1 MVARI
6 KERLSSVFSSGLFFL
21 IQLVLL
27 GMIYVPL
34 QYLGFPWWVDV
45 LIALSTFIFQVLGGI
60 VYIVVWIWSF
70 IIMVQSPF
78 AAYSI
83 VYLVFLVLYIFL
95 SFILPHLFK
104 NRGSR

>member
-1 MVARI
+1 
-6 KERLSSVFSSGLFFL
+6 
-21 IQLVLL
+21 
-27 GMIYVPL
+27 
-34 QYLGFPWWVDV
+34 
-45 LIALSTFIFQVLGGI
+45 
-60 VYIVVWIWSF
+60 
-70 IIMVQSPF
+70 MVQSPF